1 MDHASV
7 AGRLAR
13 ELTDQELER
22 IFPELPAG
30 TVRDLLQDTGNL
42 TDTSSN
48 TAKPVTQTSVQSD
61 TCSLYTDGAS
71 RGNPGLAGAGMVLF
85 DAEGREIAAESAFL
99 GRCTNNVAEYRA
111 LLLGLELARQTGCEK
126 LKVYLDS
133 ELIVRQLTGIYRV
146 KNAALKPLYEQA
158 RQLLQS
164 FAEFSVSHVVRA
176 MNSRADELANQGID
190 NRPDS
195 VK

>member
-7 AGRLAR
+7 AARLAR

-30 TVRDLLQDTGNL
+30 TVRELLQDTGSL
-42 TDTSSN
+42 TATSSK
-48 TAKPVTQTSVQSD
+48 TAKPVTQTPARSD

-71 RGNPGLAGAGMVLF
+71 RGNPGPAGAGMVLL
-85 DAEGREIAAESAFL
+85 DASGREIAAKSAYL
-99 GRCTNNVAEYRA
+99 GRCTNNVAEYKA
-111 LLLGLELARQTGCEK
+111 LLLGLELAREMGCTH
-126 LKVYLDS
+126 LNIYLDS
-133 ELIVRQLTGIYRV
+133 ELIVRQLNKIYQV
-146 KNAALKPLYEQA
+146 KNAALKPLYEKA
-158 RQLLQS
+158 CHLLRS
-164 FAEFSVSHVVRA
+164 FAEVSVSHVVRA
-176 MNSRADELANQGID
+176 RNRRADELANQGID

>member
-7 AGRLAR
+7 AARLAR

-22 IFPELPAG
+22 IFPELPASM
-30 TVRDLLQDTGNL
+30 VRDLLQDTDNL
-42 TDTSSN
+42 SATSSGV
-48 TAKPVTQTSVQSD
+48 AKPVKQTAGQAG

-71 RGNPGLAGAGMVLF
+71 RGNPGLAGAGMVLL
-85 DAEGREIAAESAFL
+85 DADGQEIAAKSAYL
-99 GRCTNNVAEYRA
+99 GRCTNNVAEYKA
-111 LLLGLELARQTGCEK
+111 LLLGLELARQAGCAK
-126 LKVYLDS
+126 LAVYLDS
-133 ELIVRQLTGIYRV
+133 ELIVRQLNGIYKV

-164 FAEFSVSHVVRA
+164 FAEVSVTHVVRA
-176 MNSRADELANQGID
+176 KNKRADELANQGID

-195 VK
+195 AK